1 MEADALPEHL
11 NCCEQSVRRTIDAFP
26 IGFLEADRNGAL
38 VFINVAAQRLL
49 RKAFSRLK
57 DLNVDDLVR
66 VSVMPPDRAHPMVEC
81 LANGR
86 VRTQVEVGL
95 RLPDDEL
102 LCLLFSVYPIASRGR
117 RQTGA
122 IALIVDITDRKRMEE
137 SLRSAE
143 SFLRLSQCV
152 AHIGS
157 WDWDLTSNTVQWSD
171 EMLRIFKLDRE
182 ALASRP
188 ERALEV
194 IHPEDVERVRSHV
207 DQIVQEKKLEPIEF
221 RLVLPDGDVRH
232 VWAKS
237 DLIVNSTEHSTR
249 IIGVVQDI
257 SERKRNEDQL
267 RWSKEL
273 MRHVLDALP
282 VGVCVIDTGGTIVSA
297 NAEGRSLWNAHNIPS
312 LGVNG
317 NVAKWWPNNAPGKS
331 GSASPMREE
340 ILSIDR
346 SDGLHKILANATV
359 PIVGDTGQ
367 TLGTIFVTRD
377 ITEQTRAEQE
387 MRASEQQYRSLMEQA
402 SDGIYTMDQS
412 GRFLSVNARGCEL
425 LGYSAEQLLTMS
437 LADML
442 PPGSPPPRLEELRR
456 HGSIITERTI
466 RRGDGG
472 LIEIEVSGTLLA
484 DGRIQGIARDITARK
499 TLEAE
504 MRKLSSA
511 VQQTADLVVITDRRG
526 VIEYVNPAFV
536 ATTGYAKEEA
546 IGATPRLIK
555 SDKHDA
561 EFHKRLWETVLR
573 GEVFQDV
580 VINRR
585 KNGTLYYEEKSIT
598 PIKNESAEIT
608 HFVSAGKDITERM
621 RTQERLQYLA
631 HHDVLTGLPNRAL
644 FLERLG
650 HAVSRRQWTRR
661 PMAVIFLDLDRFK
674 YVNDTLGHDTGDG
687 ALQIAA
693 QRLSSCIRDGDTV
706 ARLGGDEFTILLED
720 LSSANDVPLVA
731 RKILDALALPFTV
744 GGAEFFITTSIG
756 ITVYPDDAQ
765 DALSLL
771 RNADSAMYRAK
782 EVGRNNFQYYS
793 KELGLKAQDRLNM
806 EVRLRRALE
815 REEFALHYQPQV
827 DLVSGRTASYEA
839 LLRWNH
845 PELGMVSPLQFISLA
860 EDTGLILPIGTWVLR
875 TACEQVG
882 RWHRASPLPVG
893 VAVNLSARQFAEPG
907 LVQTVQD
914 ILDETGIDPRRL
926 ELEITE
932 NVLMQNVG
940 ETIDTLQ
947 ALAAMGVSLAIDD
960 FGTGYSSLSYLKR
973 FPIARVKID
982 QSFVRDLAS
991 DPDDA
996 SIVTAII
1003 AMAHNMDVQVVAEG
1017 VETEAQ
1023 LTFLRSRYCDV
1034 AQGFLFGAAQPP
1046 QSIVQRHL
1054 N

>member
-11 NCCEQSVRRTIDAFP
+11 NCCEESVRRTIDAFP
-26 IGFLEADRNGAL
+26 IGFLQADRSGAL
-38 VFINVAAQRLL
+38 VFINLAAQRLL
-49 RKAFSRLK
+49 RKAFPRLK
-57 DLNVDDLVR
+57 DLNVDDLAR
-66 VSVMPPDRAHPMVEC
+66 VSMLPPGVAHPLVES
-81 LANGR
+81 LAHGR
-86 VRTQVEVGL
+86 VRTQVEVGF
-95 RLPDDEL
+95 RLPEEQALYL
-102 LCLLFSVYPIASRGR
+102 LISAYPITSPGR

-122 IALIVDITDRKRMEE
+122 IALLVDITERKSMEE

-152 AHIGS
+152 AHVGS
-157 WDWDLTSNTVQWSD
+157 WDWDLATNSVQWSD
-171 EMLRIFKLDRE
+171 EMLRIFQFER
-182 ALASRP
+182 AVLAAQP
-188 ERALEV
+188 ERAFEA
-194 IHPEDVERVRSHV
+194 IHPEDVERVRAHV
-207 DQIVQEKKLEPIEF
+207 DRIVRDKQLEPIEF
-221 RLVLPDGDVRH
+221 RLQRSNGELRH

-237 DLIVNSTEHSTR
+237 DLIVNSAEHTSR

-257 SERKRNEDQL
+257 TERKRNEDQL

-282 VGVCVIDTGGTIVSA
+282 VGVCVIDPQGTIVSA

-317 NVAKWWPNNAPGKS
+317 NVAKWWPAKAPTAVVDATPS
-331 GSASPMREE
+331 THDE

-346 SDGLHKILANATV
+346 SDGLHRILANATV
-359 PIVGDTGQ
+359 PILSDRGEA
-367 TLGTIFVTRD
+367 LGTIFVTRD
-377 ITEQTRAEQE
+377 ITEQTRAERE
-387 MRASEQQYRSLMEQA
+387 LRASEQQYRSLMEQA
-402 SDGIYTMDQS
+402 SDGIYTTDQE
-412 GRFLSVNARGCEL
+412 GRFLSVNARGSEL
-425 LGYSAEQLLTMS
+425 LGYSAEQLLTMR
-437 LADML
+437 LADLL

-456 HGSIITERTI
+456 HGSLISERTI
-466 RRGDGG
+466 RRGDGT
-472 LIEIEVSGTLLA
+472 LIEIEVSGTVLA

-499 TLEAE
+499 QMEAE
-504 MRKLSSA
+504 MRKLSGA
-511 VQQTADLVVITDRRG
+511 VQQTADLIVITDRNG
-526 VIEYVNPAFV
+526 LIEYVNPAFV
-536 ATTGYAKEEA
+536 ATTGYTKEEA
-546 IGATPRLIK
+546 IGSTPRLIK
-555 SDKHDA
+555 SDKHDD
-561 EFHKRLWETVLR
+561 EFYARLWDTLLR

-585 KNGTLYYEEKSIT
+585 KNGSLYYEEKSIT
-598 PIKNESAEIT
+598 PIKNDAAEIT
-608 HFVSAGKDITERM
+608 HFVSAGKDITDRM
-621 RTQERLQYLA
+621 RVQERLQFLA

-644 FLERLG
+644 FLERLA

-674 YVNDTLGHDTGDG
+674 YVNDTLGHDIGDS

-693 QRLSSCIRDGDTV
+693 QRLASCIRDGDTV

-720 LSSANDVPLVA
+720 LSSADHVPLIA

-756 ITVYPDDAQ
+756 ITIYPDDAQ

-815 REEFALHYQPQV
+815 RAEFAVHYQPQV
-827 DLVSGRTASYEA
+827 DLTSGRTTSYEA
-839 LLRWNH
+839 LLRWDH
-845 PELGMVSPLQFISLA
+845 PELGMISPLQFISLA
-860 EDTGLILPIGTWVLR
+860 EDTGLIVPIGEWVLR
-875 TACEQVG
+875 TACEQAG
-882 RWHRASPLPVG
+882 RWQRSSEVPVG
-893 VAVNLSARQFAEPG
+893 VAVNLSGRQFAEPA
-907 LVQTVQD
+907 LVQTVQEV
-914 ILDETGIDPRRL
+914 LRQTGIAPGLL

-932 NVLMQNVG
+932 NVLMQNVS
-940 ETIDTLQ
+940 ETIETLQ
-947 ALAAMGVSLAIDD
+947 ALAAMGVALAIDD

-1003 AMAHNMDVQVVAEG
+1003 AMAHNMDVGVIAEG

-1023 LTFLRSRYCDV
+1023 LTFLRSRYCDC

-1046 QSIVQRHL
+1046 QSIIQRH
-1054 N
+1054 